1 MGYTDYHQPY
11 IKPPAPP
18 PRPPEPHKDPWGDAW
33 KYTWSWGKQL
43 PLIAAARGL
52 PKTMHYVGRYGPM
65 AFSFAT
71 SERGQQ
77 VLGGINDF
85 LEAL

>member
-18 PRPPEPHKDPWGDAW
+18 PRPPEHKETWGDV
-33 KYTWSWGKQL
+33 WGKTWNYYGKHL

-52 PKTMHYVGRYGPM
+52 PKTVHYVGRYGPA

-77 VLGGINDF
+77 VLGGIADF
-85 LEAL
+85 LDAL